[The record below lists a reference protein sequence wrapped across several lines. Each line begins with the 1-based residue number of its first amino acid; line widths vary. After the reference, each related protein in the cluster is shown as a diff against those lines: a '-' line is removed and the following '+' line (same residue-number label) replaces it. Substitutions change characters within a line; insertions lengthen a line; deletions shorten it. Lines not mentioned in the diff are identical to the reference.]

1 MEKDTEEPACTVVKF
16 TDTQPAAAGPDEE
29 DKQTVEEN
37 KENIGAQQTSADD
50 KERDVDEKVCEKDE
64 HKHTPR
70 TSTCLTSPNNIVD
83 TQVLYHYV
91 IVIFVFFVFIMWCKI
106 AISLFLSITGSVVAL
121 HFGKA
126 HVQSRW
132 EMAKFDPND
141 VKIPEIFQVWIWRPW
156 LRQGSYRSWKSL
168 ESHGI

>member
-1 MEKDTEEPACTVVKF
+1 MTLPKTPSARRRKVTAAKRSRTLRSTAAARLSVDSGLGLDMRQKSLARLDIVMEKDTEEPACTVVKF

-91 IVIFVFFVFIMWCKI
+91 IVIFVFFVFIM
-106 AISLFLSITGSVVAL
+106 
-121 HFGKA
+121 
-126 HVQSRW
+126 
-132 EMAKFDPND
+132 
-141 VKIPEIFQVWIWRPW
+141 
-156 LRQGSYRSWKSL
+156 
-168 ESHGI
+168 